1 MPRKKKLIRLNDVRN
16 VALLQATQAEAASYF
31 KITPAAF
38 RKLLQ
43 ENPKVKRAW
52 EEGQQNGR
60 LSLRRKQL
68 RLASTNAAM
77 AIHLGKHYLEQEEK
91 VKTEVTGKDGGPL
104 EVLDYSLLS
113 TDERKKLRE
122 LLERASKG

>member
-1 MPRKKKLIRLNDVRN
+1 M
-16 VALLQATQAEAASYF
+16 LQATQAEAASYF
-31 KITPAAF
+31 EITPAAF

-43 ENPKVKRAW
+43 DSPQVRRAW

-68 RLASTNAAM
+68 RLASTNASM

-91 VKTEVTGKDGGPL
+91 VKTELTGKDGGPL
-104 EVLDYSLLS
+104 EVLDYSLLNS
-113 TDERKKLRE
+113 DERKKLRE

>member
-1 MPRKKKLIRLNDVRN
+1 MPRKKKLIRLHDVRN

-31 KITPAAF
+31 KITPTAF
-38 RKLLQ
+38 RKLLE
-43 ENPKVKRAW
+43 ENPKVRRAW

-91 VKTEVTGKDGGPL
+91 VKTELTGKDGGPL

-122 LLERASKG
+122 LLERASKS

>member
-1 MPRKKKLIRLNDVRN
+1 M
-16 VALLQATQAEAASYF
+16 LQATQAEAASYF
-31 KITPAAF
+31 KITPTAF
-38 RKLLQ
+38 RKLLE
-43 ENPKVKRAW
+43 ENPKVRRAW

-91 VKTEVTGKDGGPL
+91 VKTELTGKDGGPL

-122 LLERASKG
+122 LLERASKS